1 MTDGGWGRQ
10 TSGRPDE
17 WRRQTSARRQD
28 DWRRQASSGRG
39 EDWMKPAGQRGM
51 HESAG
56 VADEDYRRNLI
67 MALFEVLDDSGNH
80 LLGFSEMKLYAQL
93 TGFNGSDDDWATEYF
108 DLCDENGWNRNVGAH
123 AGQFSMLIDDPDNRC
138 YASNEVLI
146 QMLQALSDI
155 TGKAIPIPQPGSH
168 AGGGGGGGLNRLV
181 SEGVASVA
189 GSEYDGGPSYA
200 VNGGMNPMRPM
211 SENQSDWAANTP
223 SFTAAGNH
231 DAVYHL
237 PIIKGSSSEDQRF
250 LQKMA
255 SKDAE
260 FQKRRNSMG
269 SSLGG

>member
-10 TSGRPDE
+10 TSGRPDDL
-17 WRRQTSARRQD
+17 RRQTSSA
-28 DWRRQASSGRG
+28 GRG
-39 EDWMKPAGQRGM
+39 EDWRKPAGNKGM
-51 HESAG
+51 HELRGAAG
-56 VADEDYRRNLI
+56 EHYRRNLI
-67 MALFEVLDDSGNH
+67 VALFEGLDDSGNY

-93 TGFNGSDDDWATEYF
+93 TGFAGNDDDWATEYF
-108 DLCDENGWNRNVGAH
+108 NLCDENGWNRNVGAH
-123 AGQFSMLIDDPDNRC
+123 AGQFTTMIDDPNNRC
-138 YASNEVLI
+138 YASDEALI
-146 QMLQALSDI
+146 QMLKALSDI
-155 TGKAIPIPQPGSH
+155 TGKDIPIPQPGS
-168 AGGGGGGGLNRLV
+168 ATGRGGGGGFSRLV